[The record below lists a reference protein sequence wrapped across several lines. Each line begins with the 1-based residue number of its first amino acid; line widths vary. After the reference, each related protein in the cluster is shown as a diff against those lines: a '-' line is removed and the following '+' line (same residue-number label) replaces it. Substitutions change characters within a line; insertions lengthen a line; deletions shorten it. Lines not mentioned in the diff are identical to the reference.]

1 MSGSI
6 VTPLFADAG
15 DETIP
20 GKREQTKLQN
30 RDAILK
36 AARAVFSEMGYEA
49 ASVRDIIR
57 RTGLASGTFYNYY
70 RSKEEVAKAL
80 VADVAQ
86 RLSPILL
93 VQREQAHDFE
103 AYLNGAIRA
112 YFQFILDEELR
123 NWGPGRPRAERRPY
137 IKVQSPEQ
145 GAVFTEILASIQSVI
160 EEGMGPRVDIGFLTA
175 SVIGVAQN
183 IGEAMMAR
191 DPIDIEAA
199 ARFAVA
205 LILNGLGA
213 LPEKGPE

>member
-1 MSGSI
+1 MSNSV
-6 VTPLFADAG
+6 VTPLFA
-15 DETIP
+15 ET

-80 VADVAQ
+80 VDDVAQ
-86 RLSPILL
+86 RLSPILRA
-93 VQREQAHDFE
+93 QREAAHDFE

-112 YFQFILDEELR
+112 YFQFIVDEELR

-145 GAVFTEILASIQSVI
+145 GAVFAEILASIRSVI
-160 EEGMGPRVDIGFLTA
+160 EEGMGPRVDIGYLTA
-175 SVIGVAQN
+175 AVIGVAQN
-183 IGEAMMAR
+183 IGEAMIAR

-213 LPEKGPE
+213 LPERAPA

>member
-1 MSGSI
+1 MSSV
-6 VTPLFADAG
+6 VTPLFA
-15 DETIP
+15 ET

-70 RSKEEVAKAL
+70 RSKEELAKAL
-80 VADVAQ
+80 VADVAE

-93 VQREQAHDFE
+93 EERQRAHDFE

-112 YFQFILDEELR
+112 YFRFIAEEEAR

-145 GAVFTEILASIQSVI
+145 GAVFAEVLGSIQSVI
-160 EEGMGPRVDIGFLTA
+160 EEGMGPSVDIGFLTA

-183 IGEAMMAR
+183 VGEAMMLR

-205 LILNGLGA
+205 LILDGLRA
-213 LPEKGPE
+213 LAEKAPA

>member
-1 MSGSI
+1 MSST
-6 VTPLFADAG
+6 VTPLYADA
-15 DETIP
+15 DEALP

-80 VADVAQ
+80 VDDVAQ
-86 RLSPILL
+86 RLSPILRAE
-93 VQREQAHDFE
+93 REQAHDFA

-112 YFQFILDEELR
+112 YFRFVVDEELR
-123 NWGPGRPRAERRPY
+123 NWGPGRPRAERRPH
-137 IKVQSPEQ
+137 IKIQSPEQ
-145 GAVFTEILASIQSVI
+145 VAVFAEVLASIRSVI

-213 LPEKGPE
+213 LPEKAPA